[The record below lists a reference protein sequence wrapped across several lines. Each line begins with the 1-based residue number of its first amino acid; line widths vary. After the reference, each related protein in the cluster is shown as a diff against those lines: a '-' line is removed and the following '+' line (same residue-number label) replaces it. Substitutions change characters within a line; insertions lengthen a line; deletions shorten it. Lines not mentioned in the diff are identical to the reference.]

1 MMPKIIGLRER
12 YMKDTEILSGDED
25 IVSKAMM
32 RLPKLTK
39 AYLI

>member
-12 YMKDTEILSGDED
+12 YMKEAEILSGDED

-32 RLPKLTK
+32 RLPKLNK

>member
-1 MMPKIIGLRER
+1 
-12 YMKDTEILSGDED
+12 MKETEILSGDED

-32 RLPKLTK
+32 RLPKLNK

>member
-12 YMKDTEILSGDED
+12 YMKETVILSGDED

-32 RLPKLTK
+32 RLPKLNK

>member
-1 MMPKIIGLRER
+1 
-12 YMKDTEILSGDED
+12 MKETEILSGDED